1 MGNLGQI
8 LIGSRHGSEGACRI
22 HKLEVA
28 SSNHG
33 GGTIF
38 QKKIVE
44 ICEDGELNIEF
55 SQEREREHVSEM
67 WVEVEISFISCN
79 FRIYNLNLWNLRLL
93 AVKSIAYTCDWN
105 I

>member
-8 LIGSRHGSEGACRI
+8 LVGSRHGSEGACRI

-33 GGTIF
+33 RGTIF

-44 ICEDGELNIEF
+44 IYEDGGLNIEF
-55 SQEREREHVSEM
+55 SQERERERKSMSQKCELKWKNLLYHVISE
-67 WVEVEISFISCN
+67 F
-79 FRIYNLNLWNLRLL
+79 
-93 AVKSIAYTCDWN
+93 TT
-105 I
+105 

>member
-8 LIGSRHGSEGACRI
+8 LVGSRHGSEGACRI

-55 SQEREREHVSEM
+55 SQEREGELK
-67 WVEVEISFISCN
+67 WK
-79 FRIYNLNLWNLRLL
+79 YLL
-93 AVKSIAYTCDWN
+93 YDVILEFTT
-105 I
+105 

>member
-38 QKKIVE
+38 QKRIVE

-55 SQEREREHVSEM
+55 SQERESKCQKGELKWKYLLYHVILE
-67 WVEVEISFISCN
+67 F
-79 FRIYNLNLWNLRLL
+79 
-93 AVKSIAYTCDWN
+93 TT
-105 I
+105 

>member
-1 MGNLGQI
+1 M
-8 LIGSRHGSEGACRI
+8 IGSRHGSEGACRI

-33 GGTIF
+33 KGTIF

-55 SQEREREHVSEM
+55 SQERGRERESKCQKGELKWKYLLYHVILE
-67 WVEVEISFISCN
+67 FTN
-79 FRIYNLNLWNLRLL
+79 
-93 AVKSIAYTCDWN
+93 
-105 I
+105 

>member
-55 SQEREREHVSEM
+55 NQERESKCQKGELKWKYLLYHV
-67 WVEVEISFISCN
+67 I
-79 FRIYNLNLWNLRLL
+79 L
-93 AVKSIAYTCDWN
+93 
-105 I
+105 

>member
-1 MGNLGQI
+1 MD
-8 LIGSRHGSEGACRI
+8 
-22 HKLEVA
+22 

-33 GGTIF
+33 GGIIF

-55 SQEREREHVSEM
+55 SQERGREQVSEG
-67 WVEVEISFISCN
+67 WIEVEISFISFY
-79 FRIYNLNLWNLRLL
+79 FRIYHLDLWNLQLL
-93 AVKSIAYTCDWN
+93 AVKSIAHTCDWN

>member
-1 MGNLGQI
+1 MV
-8 LIGSRHGSEGACRI
+8 GSRHGSEGACRI

-55 SQEREREHVSEM
+55 SQERERESKCQKGELMWKYLLYHVILEFTTKIC
-67 WVEVEISFISCN
+67 EIYDF
-79 FRIYNLNLWNLRLL
+79 
-93 AVKSIAYTCDWN
+93 
-105 I
+105 

>member
-1 MGNLGQI
+1 M
-8 LIGSRHGSEGACRI
+8 SRKKFSTKKFRQ
-22 HKLEVA
+22 KK
-28 SSNHG
+28 
-33 GGTIF
+33 IF

-55 SQEREREHVSEM
+55 SQEREREREREHVSEM

-79 FRIYNLNLWNLRLL
+79 FRIHNLNLWNLRLL
-93 AVKSIAYTCDWN
+93 AVKPIAYTCDWN